1 MTDEEKIDLR
11 LECLRIAIEFGT
23 QRDMMEPDQLAEK
36 YYKWVVQGSDYLRP
50 VDNSER
56 RKPDAGK
63 KARSVR
69 KGSTP
74 RLV

>member
-23 QRDMMEPDQLAEK
+23 QRDMMDPDQLAEK
-36 YYKWVVQGSDYLRP
+36 YYKWVLQASDNLRP

-56 RKPDAGK
+56 RKPDDGK

-74 RLV
+74 QLV

>member
-36 YYKWVVQGSDYLRP
+36 YYKWVVQGSDNLRP

-74 RLV
+74 QLV

>member
-1 MTDEEKIDLR
+1 
-11 LECLRIAIEFGT
+11 
-23 QRDMMEPDQLAEK
+23 MMEPDQLAEK
-36 YYKWVVQGSDYLRP
+36 YYKWVVQGSDNLRP

-74 RLV
+74 QLV